1 MVVHLVLKA
10 VLPDLKGQCRWT
22 PPPVGTVQPSLSE
35 GSARAGQAEPECNLL
50 SQVQFPLP
58 GSIWHP
64 HPELWSLRVWPLMWA
79 FAPIME
85 CAKNLCGDESLST
98 RRLYALKWSV
108 FSDWCAVWNHDPITC
123 DLASILSFL
132 V

>member
-1 MVVHLVLKA
+1 MMVVYLVFKA

-50 SQVQFPLP
+50 SQVA

-64 HPELWSLRVWPLMWA
+64 QPELWSLHVWPLTGGL
-79 FAPIME
+79 
-85 CAKNLCGDESLST
+85 CAY
-98 RRLYALKWSV
+98 RRV
-108 FSDWCAVWNHDPITC
+108 C
-123 DLASILSFL
+123 
-132 V
+132 